1 MLLFKIMA
9 YVAVVSA
16 AAIFVIC
23 IRAEVMIHDDRRRLG
38 SMDQ

>member
-23 IRAEVMIHDDRRRLG
+23 ILGGGDDP
-38 SMDQ
+38 